1 MVNYQDEINN
11 LQDMSLFFLKNNDK
25 EIKGK
30 FSNARINKDTIPEG
44 IYAYDFRGG
53 DDEYLC
59 TLEQN
64 VLVNHEGTFICNEKI
79 DFGRNG
85 YLTLLNYEES
95 NLSEADLD
103 YSFN

>member
-1 MVNYQDEINN
+1 MVNYQDGINN
-11 LQDMSLFFLKNNDK
+11 LQDMSLFFLKNNGK

-64 VLVNHEGTFICNEKI
+64 VLVNHEGNEKI
-79 DFGRNG
+79 
-85 YLTLLNYEES
+85 EEVIIS
-95 NLSEADLD
+95 EFAEADLD